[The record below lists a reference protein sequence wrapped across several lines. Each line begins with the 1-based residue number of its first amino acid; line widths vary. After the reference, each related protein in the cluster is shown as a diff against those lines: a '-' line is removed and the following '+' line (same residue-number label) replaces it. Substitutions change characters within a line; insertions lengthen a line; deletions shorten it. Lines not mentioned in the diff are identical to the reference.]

1 MKRLIKTELW
11 KVFHSTSFWITLCIG
26 TVISLVDVYTN
37 WNIVHTYDQL
47 YHDSG
52 RNGFQGLNLFVR
64 WIDLNMDTLGYA
76 WFFFLF
82 PLLAALAYGWSLN
95 RDRCGGYIKHIYTRT
110 SRRRYFW
117 TKWSV
122 SSFCGGM
129 TVLTPLFLNLLLNA
143 LVCPACLPLVSN
155 LATPMFEGD
164 FFSALYYTHPWLHA
178 AVCLATN
185 FLWGAAIASIS
196 FASGYYL
203 RNMIG
208 CVLVPQI
215 FFVLIDFILVSTEK
229 TTAGRK
235 LELSPLQLLHA
246 STLNSN
252 PASLVFGEI
261 LVLLTSCLAIAWV
274 KGRKDEVL

>member
-1 MKRLIKTELW
+1 
-11 KVFHSTSFWITLCIG
+11 
-26 TVISLVDVYTN
+26 
-37 WNIVHTYDQL
+37 
-47 YHDSG
+47 
-52 RNGFQGLNLFVR
+52 
-64 WIDLNMDTLGYA
+64 
-76 WFFFLF
+76 
-82 PLLAALAYGWSLN
+82 
-95 RDRCGGYIKHIYTRT
+95 
-110 SRRRYFW
+110 
-117 TKWSV
+117 
-122 SSFCGGM
+122 
-129 TVLTPLFLNLLLNA
+129 
-143 LVCPACLPLVSN
+143 
-155 LATPMFEGD
+155 MFEGD